1 MDYILLGAHHTWHSC
16 RGLRSQRS
24 EGDGFD
30 RDDAVSGKCEAGDQ
44 QSILNLL
51 CSSLFDM
58 PSLKLDNRRAGYLEK
73 ILTMLFRK
81 NEQN

>member
-1 MDYILLGAHHTWHSC
+1 MPTILGILVEGYVPKEV
-16 RGLRSQRS
+16 

>member
-1 MDYILLGAHHTWHSC
+1 M
-16 RGLRSQRS
+16 
-24 EGDGFD
+24 
-30 RDDAVSGKCEAGDQ
+30 SGKCEAGDQ

>member
-1 MDYILLGAHHTWHSC
+1 VPTILGILVEGYVPKEV
-16 RGLRSQRS
+16 